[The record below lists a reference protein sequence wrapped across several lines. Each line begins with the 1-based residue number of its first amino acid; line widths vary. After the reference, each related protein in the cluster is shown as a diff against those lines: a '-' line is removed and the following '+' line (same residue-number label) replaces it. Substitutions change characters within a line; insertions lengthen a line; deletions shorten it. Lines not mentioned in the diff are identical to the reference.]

1 MSSTMR
7 GRVYAANLLTG
18 LVVIQPQ
25 EQNNSRLEV
34 TVPASVKV
42 DIGDELAWPA
52 SASDGP
58 LWFNNLTKGQNFAA
72 QFV

>member
-7 GRVYAANLLTG
+7 GRVYAVNLLTG

-25 EQNNSRLEV
+25 EQDCPNLEL
-34 TVPASVKV
+34 TTPASVKV

-58 LWFNNLTKGQNFAA
+58 LWFSNLTKGQTFAA